1 MISETLTSQLDFK
14 KIRVGGLSI
23 RVAIS
28 PMKEASAGSSNRR
41 LPLLLINGLG
51 ASVEL
56 LAPFIEEMSERELI
70 LFDAPGVGKSQTPML
85 PPRMPQLARTAMRV
99 CEQLGYSR
107 IDVLGLSWGGALAQ
121 QMAYSFPLQVKHLIL
136 VATSSGS
143 MSVPGRPQALN
154 KIIHPKR
161 YLETDYVMMA
171 AEQIYGGADIKD
183 RAVLERYFNEIGNAQ
198 KSRGYLWQLYAMM
211 SWTSIHWLHSLRQPT
226 LILSGKDD
234 PLIPL
239 ENARL
244 LSQKIPHSR
253 MVVVDGGHLFLLTHA
268 REMAETISQFLSDK
282 RAFNRRFKPVPKR
295 TLTFW

>member
-1 MISETLTSQLDFK
+1 MLDKKLAKKLDFQQIK
-14 KIRVGGLSI
+14 VGGLSL

-28 PMKEASAGSSNRR
+28 PGKAGEAESSRRR

-70 LFDAPGVGKSQTPML
+70 LFDAPGVGKSSTPML
-85 PPRMPQLARTAMRV
+85 PPRMSQLARTAMRV
-99 CEQLGYSR
+99 CEQLGYSK

-121 QMAYSFPLQVKHLIL
+121 QMAYSFPQQVKHLIL

-154 KIIHPKR
+154 KIIQPQR

-171 AEQIYGGADIKD
+171 AEQIYGGAHKKD
-183 RAVLERYFNEIGNAQ
+183 RAVLEHYFYEISNAQ

-211 SWTSIHWLHSLRQPT
+211 SWTSIHWLHALRQPT

-244 LSQKIPHSR
+244 LSHKIPHSR
-253 MVVVDGGHLFLLTHA
+253 LVIVNGGHLFLLTHA
-268 REMAETISQFLSDK
+268 KEMAETVEQFLSDK
-282 RAFNRRFKPVPKR
+282 RSFNRRFKPAPKGFLPPR
-295 TLTFW
+295 